1 MSADYDDT
9 PGARPAPKHRGALA
23 CSAPGCPWAGSAGET
38 GRFLCIAHQGHE
50 ANQWDGVTRRTIEM
64 EWFATFIAD
73 VQRMVNFPR
82 KGEPSWIAYAAQFWV
97 NTDPTMQPVQAEMR
111 SPGLY
116 LYRMLGELRA
126 MALGKDRP
134 QPHVPQGDWPSF
146 QAQQPQAA
154 PAVAVAAKLPPALP
168 KSPAPAPRRPE
179 LQQPVDEPPAWAME
193 DAGLCAA
200 DSTEFPAPNDVGV
213 TA

>member
-1 MSADYDDT
+1 MTRDYEDT
-9 PGARPAPKHRGALA
+9 PGARPAPKPPGALSCA
-23 CSAPGCPWAGSAGET
+23 APGCPWAGSAGEA

-50 ANQWDGVTRRTIEM
+50 GNQWSAITTRTNEL

-73 VQRMVNFPR
+73 VQRMANFPR

-97 NTDPTMQPVQAEMR
+97 NTDPTMQPGQDEMR

-116 LYRMLGELRA
+116 LYRMHGELRA

-134 QPHVPQGDWPSF
+134 QPHVPQGQWPSF
-146 QAQQPQAA
+146 QAQQPQPA
-154 PAVAVAAKLPPALP
+154 PAVAVPASLPPALP
-168 KSPAPAPRRPE
+168 TPKVPAVRRAAP
-179 LQQPVDEPPAWAME
+179 QQLADEPPSWAVE
-193 DAGLCAA
+193 DAGLSDAA
-200 DSTEFPAPNDVGV
+200 EFPAPNDVGV

>member
-1 MSADYDDT
+1 MTRNHQDT
-9 PGARPAPKHRGALA
+9 PGASPAPKPPGALSCA
-23 CSAPGCPWAGSAGET
+23 APGCPWAGSAGEA

-50 ANQWDGVTRRTIEM
+50 GNQWSAITARTNEL

-73 VQRMVNFPR
+73 VQRMANFPR

-97 NTDPTMQPVQAEMR
+97 NADPTMQPGQDEMR

-116 LYRMLGELRA
+116 LYRMHGELRA

-134 QPHVPQGDWPSF
+134 QPHVPQGQWPSF
-146 QAQQPQAA
+146 HAQQPQAA
-154 PAVAVAAKLPPALP
+154 PAVTVPAALPPALP
-168 KSPAPAPRRPE
+168 MPKVPATRRAEP
-179 LQQPVDEPPAWAME
+179 QQLANEPPSWAVE
-193 DAGLCAA
+193 DVGLSDAA
-200 DSTEFPAPNDVGV
+200 EFPAPNDVGV

>member
-1 MSADYDDT
+1 MTRDYEDT
-9 PGARPAPKHRGALA
+9 PGARPAPKPPGALSCA
-23 CSAPGCPWAGSAGET
+23 APGCPWAGSAGEA

-50 ANQWDGVTRRTIEM
+50 GNQWSAITTRTNEL

-73 VQRMVNFPR
+73 VQRMANFPR

-97 NTDPTMQPVQAEMR
+97 NNDPTMQPGQDEMR

-116 LYRMLGELRA
+116 LYRMHGELRA

-146 QAQQPQAA
+146 QAQKPQAA
-154 PAVAVAAKLPPALP
+154 PAVAVPASLPPALP
-168 KSPAPAPRRPE
+168 MPPVPAMRRAAP
-179 LQQPVDEPPAWAME
+179 QQLADEPPSWAVE
-193 DAGLCAA
+193 DAGLSDAA
-200 DSTEFPAPNDVGV
+200 EFPAPNDVGV